1 MIVELIDKK
10 RHGVRLSRAEI
21 EELVLG
27 YVRGEVPDY
36 QVAAWLMAVCCR
48 GMSGDELADLTMV
61 MAESGRRLD
70 LSSVGGIVVDKHSTG
85 GVGDKTSLLV
95 VPLVAA
101 CGVPVAKMSGRGL
114 GFSGGTLDK
123 LESLAGFQ
131 VDVSGER
138 FVEQLRTV
146 GAVIAGQSPDLAPA
160 DGQLYALRDVTAT
173 VASVPLIASS
183 VMSKKLAGG
192 AQAIVLDV
200 KCGRGAFMQS
210 EAEAVDLAE
219 AMIEIGRAAG
229 RTVTAFVT
237 DMDQPLGRSV
247 GNALE
252 VREAALTLKRG
263 EGDPRLTELV
273 VELAAEMLILSGAAA
288 DPAAARARALE
299 AVRDGSGHRKL
310 AELVAAQGGDVAP
323 LHDPDV
329 LMRAAIREEVP
340 AERSGFVADVDPLA
354 IARAANRLGAGRA
367 RKGDAIDHAAGVE
380 IILPVGARVVAGEP
394 LAILHANDPAR
405 LAGARP
411 LAGRAFAI
419 ADAPAE
425 ARPLIRAR
433 LSTTP

>member
-1 MIVELIDKK
+1 MIVDLIDKQ
-10 RHGVRLSRAEI
+10 RHGIRLSRAEL

-48 GMSGDELADLTMV
+48 GMSADELADLTMV
-61 MAESGRRLD
+61 MVESGRELD
-70 LSSVGGIVVDKHSTG
+70 LSRVGGVVVDKHSTG

-101 CGVPVAKMSGRGL
+101 CGVPVGKMSGRGL

-123 LESLAGFQ
+123 LESLPGFR
-131 VDVSGER
+131 VDLSGER

-160 DGQLYALRDVTAT
+160 DGKLYALRDVTAT
-173 VASVPLIASS
+173 VASIPLIASS

-192 AQAIVLDV
+192 AQAIALDV
-200 KCGRGAFMQS
+200 KCGRGAFMRS
-210 EAEAVDLAE
+210 ETEAVELAG

-252 VREAALTLKRG
+252 VREAALTLKSG

-273 VELAAEMLILSGAAA
+273 VELAAEMLTLAGATPDA
-288 DPAAARARALE
+288 AAARARVREAL
-299 AVRDGSGHRKL
+299 RDGSGHRKL
-310 AELVAAQGGDVAP
+310 AELVAAQGGEVGP
-323 LHDPDV
+323 LHDPD
-329 LMRAAIREEVP
+329 LLTGAAIRETV
-340 AERSGFVADVDPLA
+340 AVGRSGGVADVDPLA

-380 IILPVGARVVAGEP
+380 IVHPIGTQVVKGDP
-394 LAILHANDPAR
+394 LAILHANDADR
-405 LAGARP
+405 LAGAR
-411 LAGRAFAI
+411 LLVEQAFAI
-419 ADAPAE
+419 ADEPAE

-433 LSTTP
+433 LSTTG